1 MSIESVSITHHAQA
15 CIYLFKA
22 ASFNLQT
29 TGSSYQEFIDCQDF
43 LDECGRYNL
52 WLQDSGA
59 LRVGRLSLDHRLVES
74 SYVSRPVLSLIKDL
88 RQALEEV
95 LTIVSHKRPQRIYEL
110 QELTTDAD
118 VDELSI
124 SSGSTDSDSGA
135 QSPLSLNPGPTAELH
150 QLFQAIKETINSLFK
165 LSYLLQNPR
174 PRDRYTQNDSA
185 TSLSESYDIDHVWN
199 QYPYIRST
207 SWLLHR
213 LGKANARR
221 RQFFRIAEAHRE
233 EMAQVQGSQIE
244 TEDEADVTQLNNES
258 ITAFTQNPSTLFSSS
273 QMTSNSAISFDN
285 NDDYNDDDVRSETS
299 YGTSVNFEDKM
310 SNRVPPPPREST
322 NGRPFE
328 CKYCYQ
334 IITCESSIRTIS
346 ATACPFCNN
355 NWANLSPN
363 QLSQSA
369 AGSAEDANMVSLKQF
384 RSHVG
389 RHMEDLAL
397 FVLPQRYDSENS
409 ISSSSE
415 NSDADDDSEADI
427 KVLVASKRDRLGRT
441 SLARACAAQRVD
453 EVWRLITEFPQELD
467 TADYAGNTPLQ
478 LACSNGSIEI
488 VQALIDSGCGIKCRN
503 KVWNT
508 PLMEA
513 AMNGHSSVV
522 FRLIAAGVSISERNA
537 DGKKAIDMLDAT
549 VTDYETIKTALT
561 YAGIDITETGTAAT
575 EQLVNNGW
583 ESDETDNPRT
593 RQLIIAVGTGSEDEA
608 EKLLKSGVS
617 PDAKHFKDTRMKMR
631 ALDVAAIYRHPT
643 LIPLLIRYG
652 ANITLVNPAT
662 PIILV
667 GNSIVDPLR
676 LLLENGLD
684 INVPCLD
691 CKPTALSCAAVGG
704 LVDIVRL
711 LLAFGADPNKEIP
724 MLPMWPP
731 ALPALHNAA
740 SIGNE
745 EIVELLLS
753 SGADIQMKCCF
764 GSTALHFAASSNQ
777 CQMIRLLIRH
787 GADLEA
793 VNSSRETPLL
803 RAIKHH
809 KEDACKLLVSL
820 GASIDPN
827 AEGTTLGAFAFAA
840 QQGHLPILQYLVDK
854 VPDIDLCD
862 IGLGTPLH
870 HAAALQLP
878 GNIQFLL
885 QRGAKTFIKNVRG
898 KTALDFVVEAKREDL
913 AKLWST
919 YAVDRPPTSAK
930 DLDTAD
936 S

>member
-15 CIYLFKA
+15 CNYLFQ
-22 ASFNLQT
+22 ASSSNLQT
-29 TGSSYQEFIDCQDF
+29 TGISYQQFIDRQEF
-43 LDECGRYNL
+43 LDESGRYNL
-52 WLQDSGA
+52 WLQASGA
-59 LRVGRLSLDHRLVES
+59 LKVGRQSLDHRLAES
-74 SYVSRPVLSLIKDL
+74 SYISRPVLSLIKDL

-95 LTIVSHKRPQRIYEL
+95 LAIVSDKRPQRIYVVHKL
-110 QELTTDAD
+110 ITDAN
-118 VDELSI
+118 VDESSI
-124 SSGSTDSDSGA
+124 SSESTDSESGA
-135 QSPLSLNPGPTAELH
+135 QSPPSVHPGPTTELD
-150 QLFQAIKETINSLFK
+150 QLFLAIKETITSLFR
-165 LSYLLQNPR
+165 LSYLVQNPR
-174 PRDRYTQNDSA
+174 PRDRYTQNAST

-199 QYPYIRST
+199 QYPYVRST
-207 SWLLHR
+207 SWLLYR

-233 EMAQVQGSQIE
+233 KMAQVQGSRIE
-244 TEDEADVTQLNNES
+244 IEDEADVTQLSTES
-258 ITAFTQNPSTLFSSS
+258 TTAFTQNPSTLFSNS
-273 QMTSNSAISFDN
+273 QMTTNSAISFDN
-285 NDDYNDDDVRSETS
+285 NNDYNDDDVRSQTS
-299 YGTSVNFEDKM
+299 YGTSL
-310 SNRVPPPPREST
+310 
-322 NGRPFE
+322 PFLMV
-328 CKYCYQ
+328 K
-334 IITCESSIRTIS
+334 CESSIRTIS
-346 ATACPFCNN
+346 ANACPFCNED
-355 NWANLSPN
+355 WAGPSPDE
-363 QLSQSA
+363 LSQSA
-369 AGSAEDANMVSLKQF
+369 VDSAEDANMVSLGQF

-409 ISSSSE
+409 VSSSSE
-415 NSDADDDSEADI
+415 NSDADDDSDADT
-427 KVLVASKRDRLGRT
+427 KVLVASKRDHLGRT

-453 EVWRLITEFPQELD
+453 EVWRLIAEFPQELD

-478 LACSNGSIEI
+478 LACCNGSIEI

-513 AMNGHSSVV
+513 TMHGHSSVV
-522 FRLIAAGVSISERNA
+522 FRLVAANVSINEHNA
-537 DGKKAIDMLDAT
+537 DGKRAIDMLDAT
-549 VTDYETIKTALT
+549 VADYEIIKTALT
-561 YAGIDITETGTAAT
+561 YAGIDSAEIEISPA
-575 EQLVNNGW
+575 EQLVHNGW
-583 ESDETDNPRT
+583 ESDETDTPLA
-593 RQLIIAVGTGSEDEA
+593 RQLIVAVGTGSLDEA
-608 EKLLKSGVS
+608 EKLLKRGVS
-617 PDAKHFKDTRMKMR
+617 PDAKHFRDTRMKMR
-631 ALDVAAIYRHPT
+631 ALDVAAIYKHAT

-652 ANITLVNPAT
+652 ANIALVNPAT

-691 CKPTALSCAAVGG
+691 CKPTALSCAAAGG

-740 SIGNE
+740 GIGNE
-745 EIVELLLS
+745 EIVTLLLA
-753 SGADIQMKCCF
+753 SGADIQLKCCF
-764 GSTALHFAASSNQ
+764 GSTALHIAASSNE
-777 CQMIRLLIRH
+777 CQMIRLLVRH

-793 VNSSRETPLL
+793 VDTGRETPLL
-803 RAIKHH
+803 RAIKQH
-809 KEDACKLLVSL
+809 KEDACKLLVEL
-820 GASIDPN
+820 GASMDAN
-827 AEGTTLGAFAFAA
+827 AEEKTLGALAFAA

-854 VPDIDLCD
+854 VTDIDVCD

-878 GNIQFLL
+878 GNIQLLL
-885 QRGAKTFIKNVRG
+885 QRGANTFIKNVRG

-913 AKLWST
+913 AELWFT
-919 YAVDRPPTSAK
+919 YAVDRRGTSAK
-930 DLDTAD
+930 APDTAE